1 MLLNEERRSSDT
13 SGSGF
18 GAWRRA
24 RPFVGGLLT
33 ILSGLAIFLSSQ
45 LDLGNIRVQLG
56 IEGFQATV
64 IPIGLVLLGVLAI
77 FMPAHHVFYGVLS
90 LAVAIYSLVG
100 VNLGGFVVGMLLG
113 CVGGILVVAWMP
125 AEARARAH
133 VGATEG
139 VDAPRSE
146 DAAEPTSIEALMDA
160 TEDEAA

>member
-1 MLLNEERRSSDT
+1 MLLNEERRRSSDT
-13 SGSGF
+13 NGSGF

-77 FMPAHHVFYGVLS
+77 LMPAHHVFYGVLS

-125 AEARARAH
+125 KTARAH
-133 VGATEG
+133 AAG
-139 VDAPRSE
+139 VDDEDASTSE
-146 DAAEPTSIEALMDA
+146 DAAQPTSIEALMDA
-160 TEDEAA
+160 SRDDAA